1 MNSLDFYESFSI
13 GAWHQWDVPG
23 SAMQHELFDRVVVSA
38 AVGLD
43 DKVFVQ
49 VLHVLILRADVV
61 VPNIY
66 F

>member
-1 MNSLDFYESFSI
+1 
-13 GAWHQWDVPG
+13 
-23 SAMQHELFDRVVVSA
+23 MQHKLFDRVVVSA
-38 AVGLD
+38 AAGLD

-49 VLHVLILRADVV
+49 VLHVLIFRADVV